1 MTPEPHK
8 PASPGRDSRALP
20 EASELAGPD
29 DTVAGVPSWLQW
41 LFKNLDSLPS
51 RRLANGVSRA
61 RPYWGI
67 PWYRKVSNALLTT
80 DGKNALE
87 PIIRQY
93 QVRSALGDNFWI
105 SLLDL
110 IPMLMYGVLI
120 IGIPAFVAHL
130 SGFSSGGESTE
141 AVFGLAVCV
150 HATLSFTIVGV
161 HMISLGDPYGI
172 KYVLGNLAFGGV
184 MMAAIP
190 FVEVDLIAV
199 ARIVS
204 ISLLCFIAFY
214 MPFHAISQLMQHQ
227 QEIRLRQRF
236 VSTMPPKH
244 VVIAHLWTVGVHLA
258 NAYPRCLQV
267 SSKAIILDEIL
278 GHRYILLLRARISSG
293 PAEFRQ
299 FHDASRSSEFQV
311 AADYLTW
318 VGERVVNS
326 GTRKEYAQLVL
337 DIRSQLLKLQ
347 QGEELVA
354 PETEAVSK
362 GSWFQQ
368 IIPRIG
374 NALVLIVIAIGL
386 PSIPFLALEDSVTT
400 TIRAALV
407 VSAILAIIPMGTDTR
422 KQVQGMLQPPSKT

>member
-1 MTPEPHK
+1 MTPESHT
-8 PASPGRDSRALP
+8 PASPGTDSRALP
-20 EASELAGPD
+20 ESSELVGPD

-41 LFKNLDSLPS
+41 LFKGLNSRPR

-61 RPYWGI
+61 RTYWGI

-93 QVRSALGDNFWI
+93 QVRNALGDNFWI

-120 IGIPAFVAHL
+120 FGIPAFVGHI
-130 SGFSSGGESTE
+130 SGYDFDGESSE
-141 AVFGLAVCV
+141 VVMGLSMA
-150 HATLSFTIVGV
+150 AYGALSFIVVGV
-161 HMISLGDPYGI
+161 HMMSLGDSSGV
-172 KYVLGNLAFGGV
+172 KYVLWNLVFGGT

-190 FVEVDLIAV
+190 FVDVDLMPV

-204 ISLLCFIAFY
+204 ISLVCFIAFY
-214 MPFHAISQLMQHQ
+214 MPVHAITQLMQHQ
-227 QEIRLRQRF
+227 QEVRLRQRF

-244 VVIAHLWTVGVHLA
+244 VVIAQLWTVGVHLA

-267 SSKAIILDEIL
+267 SSKAAVLDEIL
-278 GHRYILLLRARISSG
+278 SQRYLLLLRARLSSG
-293 PAEFRQ
+293 PVEFRE
-299 FHDASRSSEFQV
+299 FHNASRIREFQV
-311 AADYLTW
+311 AANYLTW
-318 VGERVVNS
+318 VGERVVIS

-337 DIRSQLLKLQ
+337 EIRSQLLNLA
-347 QGEELVA
+347 QGDELVA
-354 PETEAVSK
+354 PETEADSK
-362 GSWFQQ
+362 GSWFQRV
-368 IIPRIG
+368 IPKLG
-374 NALVLIVIAIGL
+374 NVLVLVIIAIGL
-386 PSIPFLALEDSVTT
+386 PSIPFIALEDSVTT

-422 KQVQGMLQPPSKT
+422 KQVQGMLHPSSKT